1 MVTCTLE
8 TIRSSE
14 HSPARTNLS
23 FITDFASGYVM
34 EILGASVSTD
44 SPSPTSQDKM
54 KTESNI
60 KSTAGRHTKNFFI
73 YTPRKKVCNANYKK
87 IKIRTLFLVSYG
99 YA

>member
-1 MVTCTLE
+1 MALGPFTQQDHLQITTLGLE
-8 TIRSSE
+8 
-14 HSPARTNLS
+14 
-23 FITDFASGYVM
+23 FAVS

-44 SPSPTSQDKM
+44 SPSTTSQDKM
-54 KTESNI
+54 QTESNI

-73 YTPRKKVCNANYKK
+73 YTPRKKACNANNKK